1 MIYTVTFNPSLDY
14 VVQSDGFAVGAIN
27 RTQSE
32 HIYPGGKGINVS
44 LVLQNLGV
52 ASVMLGFVA
61 GFSGAELRRLVTLQ
75 GAGHSF
81 ISLEDGYTRINVKIA
96 GSPETALNGSGPEI
110 GAPQL
115 AQLFAQLEKLHAGD
129 VLVLAGSIPAALPK
143 DIYEQIMRLVAGK
156 GVRTVVDAT
165 GELVLKVLPYH
176 PFLIKPN
183 HEELGEFFNLPP
195 LRTTEDIVSAARRL
209 QTMGARNVLVSRGA
223 DGAILLDEA
232 GIVYRCAS
240 PAGHLVNS
248 VGAGDSMVAGFLAG
262 YLKTGAYAQALR
274 LGVAAGSASAFKDW
288 LATQADVDRLLAQII
303 VDELPKGEQYEDS

>member
-1 MIYTVTFNPSLDY
+1 
-14 VVQSDGFAVGAIN
+14 
-27 RTQSE
+27 
-32 HIYPGGKGINVS
+32 
-44 LVLQNLGV
+44 
-52 ASVMLGFVA
+52 MLGFVA
-61 GFSGAELRRLVTLQ
+61 GFSGEELKRLVTLQ

-81 ISLEDGYTRINVKIA
+81 ISLSGGYTRINVKIA
-96 GSPETALNGSGPEI
+96 GSPETALNGQGPAI

-115 AQLFAQLEKLHAGD
+115 AQLFEQLQKLCAND
-129 VLVLAGSIPAALPK
+129 VLVLAGSIPADLPK

-156 GVRTVVDAT
+156 GVRIVVDAT
-165 GELVLKVLPYH
+165 GELVLKVLAYH

-195 LRTTEDIVSAARRL
+195 LKTTKDIVAAARRL

-232 GIVYRCAS
+232 GGLHCCAS
-240 PAGHLVNS
+240 PSGRLVNS

-262 YLKTGAYAQALR
+262 YLKTGDYAQALQ

-288 LATQADVDRLLAQII
+288 LATQDDIERLLVQMAA
-303 VDELPKGEQYEDS
+303 DNLLKGE

>member
-32 HIYPGGKGINVS
+32 CIYPGGKGINVS
-44 LVLQNLGV
+44 LVLQNLGM

-61 GFSGAELRRLVTLQ
+61 GFSGEELKRLVTLQ

-81 ISLEDGYTRINVKIA
+81 ISLSGGYTRINVKIA
-96 GSPETALNGSGPEI
+96 GSPETALNGQGPAI

-115 AQLFAQLEKLHAGD
+115 AQLFEQLQKLCAND
-129 VLVLAGSIPAALPK
+129 VLVLAGSIPADLPK

-165 GELVLKVLPYH
+165 GELVLKVLAYH

-195 LRTTEDIVSAARRL
+195 LKTTKDIVAAARRL
-209 QTMGARNVLVSRGA
+209 QAMGARNVLVSRGA

-232 GIVYRCAS
+232 GGLHCCAS
-240 PAGHLVNS
+240 PSGRLVNS

-262 YLKTGAYAQALR
+262 YLKTGDYAQALQ

-288 LATQADVDRLLAQII
+288 LATQDDIERLLVQMAA
-303 VDELPKGEQYEDS
+303 DNLLKGE

>member
-32 HIYPGGKGINVS
+32 CIYPGGKGINVS

-52 ASVMLGFVA
+52 PSIMLGFVA
-61 GFSGAELRRLVTLQ
+61 GFSGEELKRLVTLQ

-81 ISLEDGYTRINVKIA
+81 IGLSSGYTRINVKIA
-96 GSPETALNGSGPEI
+96 GSPETALNGRGPEI
-110 GAPQL
+110 GEPQL
-115 AQLFAQLEKLHAGD
+115 AQLFGQLQKLCAGD
-129 VLVLAGSIPAALPK
+129 VLVLAGSIPAELPS

-195 LRTTEDIVSAARRL
+195 LKTTKDIVAAASRL
-209 QTMGARNVLVSRGA
+209 QAMGARNVLVSRGA
-223 DGAILLDEA
+223 DGAVLLDETGA
-232 GIVYRCAS
+232 LYCCVS
-240 PAGHLVNS
+240 PVGQLVNS

-262 YLKTGAYAQALR
+262 YLRTGDYAQALQ
-274 LGVAAGSASAFKDW
+274 LGVAVGSASAFKDW
-288 LATQADVDRLLAQII
+288 LATQDDVDRLLSQMTG
-303 VDELPKGEQYEDS
+303 DNLLKGE